1 MAMLPDTE
9 ESVAYS
15 AEYESTACVDVYKGG
30 ELLLTTDDP
39 SLWDFVQTQ
48 LLTAAE
54 PAEIPAGEP
63 DYALT
68 VFYAGGSVEQ
78 VSLWL
83 IGDHIFWQF
92 KGEETA
98 FYSAVSPAQ
107 FESHIT
113 K

>member
-1 MAMLPDTE
+1 MLGIPD
-9 ESVAYS
+9 AAFS
-15 AEYESTACVDVYKGG
+15 APP
-30 ELLLTTDDP
+30 LL
-39 SLWDFVQTQ
+39 SSGRCGAW
-48 LLTAAE
+48 

-78 VSLWL
+78 VSLWMS
-83 IGDHIFWQF
+83 GDHIFWQF

-98 FYSAVSPAQ
+98 FYSAASPAQ

>member
-1 MAMLPDTE
+1 MAYAAADAA
-9 ESVAYS
+9 SN
-15 AEYESTACVDVYKGG
+15 CVDVYKGG

-39 SLWDFVQTQ
+39 SLWDFFQTQ

-54 PAEIPAGEP
+54 PAEIPAAEP
-63 DYALT
+63 DYALAI
-68 VFYAGGSVEQ
+68 FYAGGSVEQ

-83 IGDHIFWQF
+83 SGDHIFWQF

-107 FESHIT
+107 FESNIT